1 MIKKS
6 LSTKMFFSVITN
18 NLNWEVTSKR
28 LDGVNDV
35 KSIIGLHWK
44 IQFSEGGS
52 RKINKKGPFHKK
64 RGGLG

>member
-18 NLNWEVTSKR
+18 NLNLEVTSKR

-35 KSIIGLHWK
+35 KSIIGLH
-44 IQFSEGGS
+44 
-52 RKINKKGPFHKK
+52 
-64 RGGLG
+64 